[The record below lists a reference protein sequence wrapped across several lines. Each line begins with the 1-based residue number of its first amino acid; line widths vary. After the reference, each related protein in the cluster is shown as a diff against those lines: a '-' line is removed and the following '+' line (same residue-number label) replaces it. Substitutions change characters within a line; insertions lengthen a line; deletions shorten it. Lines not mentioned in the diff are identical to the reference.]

1 MIFRFVM
8 FRTLHP
14 FDVPHS
20 FRTRADV
27 IKSGILGCPEM
38 GLVTNLVTARIKAQ
52 HDRSL
57 CSNLHNLVPPAKR
70 FIPAFAMFAC
80 GDQMAAGVEGVV
92 YGCMDGDKSLCRAGR
107 SEALHLSFSSSDRN
121 VGAFNPIILPLGS
134 MMPSREAELSNGS
147 SVGSQLVRD
156 QRARCKAMSLDKLPH
171 QLQGCAPIA
180 FRLDQDIQHLA
191 VPIDRAPRVHAPA
204 ANRHEH
210 LVEMPLKVRLRT

>member
-1 MIFRFVM
+1 M
-8 FRTLHP
+8 
-14 FDVPHS
+14 
-20 FRTRADV
+20 V
-27 IKSGILGCPEM
+27 IRGISDDYHGFGGHL
-38 GLVTNLVTARIKAQ
+38 GLVTNLVTARIESQ

-80 GDQMAAGVEGVV
+80 GDQMAAGVERVV
-92 YGCMDGDKSLCRAGR
+92 QGCMDGKKSLCRAGR

-121 VGAFNPIILPLGS
+121 MGAFDPIVLPPSS
-134 MMPSREAELSNGS
+134 MMPSREAEFTNGRG
-147 SVGSQLVRD
+147 VGPKLIRD
-156 QRARCKAMSLDKLPH
+156 QCARCKAMSLHKLPH

-191 VPIDRAPRVHAPA
+191 ILIDSALPVHAPA

-210 LVEMPLKVRLRT
+210 LVEMPLRVRLGT